1 MVCLPRPL
9 PVLRRLCSFPP
20 LPEATGRGFL
30 LTFEMGGGHTP
41 LPLPLSYHTTPL
53 DFRGDKPRPD
63 RMPADQRDSLL
74 YPIFLDS
81 LRDFYCWVF
90 VTSIFL
96 LELHTSI
103 ETSISICSL
112 ASGLIT
118 RRIGPSSPLSKS
130 SFIYFILGVL
140 MMMITDLVPP
150 SASLPASP
158 KSVIVKKI

>member
-1 MVCLPRPL
+1 VLILLISVAVFCSALLDLSSLLSNTLQLPLSTVNGPKAGSMVCLPRPL

-53 DFRGDKPRPD
+53 DFRGDKPRLD

-96 LELHTSI
+96 LEFAAI
-103 ETSISICSL
+103 VL
-112 ASGLIT
+112 A
-118 RRIGPSSPLSKS
+118 P
-130 SFIYFILGVL
+130 
-140 MMMITDLVPP
+140 
-150 SASLPASP
+150 
-158 KSVIVKKI
+158 